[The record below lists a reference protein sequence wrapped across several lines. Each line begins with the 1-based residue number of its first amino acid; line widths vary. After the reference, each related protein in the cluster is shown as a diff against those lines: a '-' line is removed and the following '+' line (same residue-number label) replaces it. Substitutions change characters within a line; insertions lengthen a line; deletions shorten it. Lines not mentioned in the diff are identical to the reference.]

1 MDVLEKHDSFVGGLV
16 AIIFPITICGHPKTY
31 VVVQHTAT
39 ILDGDADNLHDSG
52 SDDGGEDEYKDD
64 L

>member
-1 MDVLEKHDSFVGGLV
+1 MIRSSV
-16 AIIFPITICGHPKTY
+16 ALLPSYSQSPFAVIQKTY